1 MSTAVYIEDPGSRGL
16 TLDQLSVGEF
26 FYDKNNHLSVVIAK
40 NLSVIDNDFYVDYFD
55 IEGCERHSFGE
66 TSKVPIVG
74 KIKTIN
80 ISVERE

>member
-26 FYDKNNHLSVVIAK
+26 FYDKNNHLSVVVYKSYYSDLYI
-40 NLSVIDNDFYVDYFD
+40 DYFD
-55 IEGCERHSFGE
+55 IENSRYVSCVRGA
-66 TSKVPIVG
+66 KVPIVG